1 MRTSMV
7 SSWSDGLALNA
18 RQANASILCL
28 LDETKIMQDDK
39 SFKQAMEEL
48 NTRIAKEIQ
57 DAILARIERLIGG
70 ATVAEVT
77 ADIDDERMRRT
88 VSDFLLYLR
97 VDALIASLE
106 PLGVLNHRQVEEI
119 HTYLRDRLSLPR

>member
-1 MRTSMV
+1 MK
-7 SSWSDGLALNA
+7 G
-18 RQANASILCL
+18 SILTQ
-28 LDETKIMQDDK
+28 EDK
-39 SFKQAMEEL
+39 SFKQALEEL

-57 DAILARIERLIGG
+57 DAIVARIERLIGG

-88 VSDFLLYLR
+88 VSDLLLYLQ

-106 PLGVLNHRQVEEI
+106 PLGVLNHKQVEEI
-119 HTYLRDRLSLPR
+119 HAYLRDRLSLPREWQ